1 MYSIAVD
8 MYIPRIKYIKKTYYT
23 GDNQMLQLVKK
34 IDFRFNCSL
43 TNLPAGNFGETGDN
57 ANYDV
62 FDGERWTNQY
72 ILDEQS
78 IGEIAGIELIGPISV
93 AGERDKLEYVRIR
106 INGEEYKYVNVNEKM
121 APPYSAYEPN
131 KSPFMGGMIKIGD
144 RYEYLPHSFCH
155 NIGVPMLL
163 GGDPIE
169 AVPKVGPGMKISV
182 EAAAP
187 RAAEGGAAIANDFT
201 VRLSV
206 VQCRTTEM
214 FKKLGEHYGW
224 LNGNTIGQDFVF
236 KDFEEN
242 GSVAEYTVSK
252 SVDMTENGAFSMDNW
267 TELYGGLDAR
277 KPYIYPYI
285 RYANNAAATTTNEE
299 YIFTKTGSRVN
310 HDEQELDWNFG
321 KGQAVK
327 ITHIGVNPATNQ
339 RYSRIYVSGRD
350 SNPWSVTPDSAL
362 NEFPM
367 PLGRTHPPDHYAG
380 PASLGRGVIV
390 WNTKGNIGIKDNGT
404 AIPAWAAPPIRGAE
418 VAVWGKEY
426 KFY

>member
-1 MYSIAVD
+1 
-8 MYIPRIKYIKKTYYT
+8 
-23 GDNQMLQLVKK
+23 MLQLVRKL
-34 IDFRFNCSL
+34 DFRFQFGTTAL
-43 TNLPAGNFGETGDN
+43 AAGNFAETGDSATN
-57 ANYDV
+57 DV
-62 FDGERWTNQY
+62 FDGDRWTNQFV
-72 ILDEQS
+72 LDEQS
-78 IGEIAGIELIGPISV
+78 IAEIAGIELIGPMTP
-93 AGERDKLEYVRIR
+93 AGARGKLEYVRLR
-106 INGEEYKYVNVNEKM
+106 IDGEEYKHVNINEMM

-131 KSPFMGGMIKIGD
+131 ANPFFGGSVRIGD
-144 RYEYLPHSFCH
+144 KYEALPHSFCH

-163 GGDPIE
+163 GGDPTE

-182 EAAAP
+182 EVGAP
-187 RAAEGGAAIANDFT
+187 RAAEGGEAVANDLI

-224 LNGNTIGQDFVF
+224 LGGNSIGQDFVL

-242 GSVAEYTVSK
+242 GDVAEYTVTK
-252 SVDMTENGAFSMDNW
+252 NVDMAEDGKFAMDNW

-285 RYANNAAATTTNEE
+285 RYGNNAAATTTNEE
-299 YIFTKTGSRVN
+299 YIFTKIGSNVL

-321 KGQAVK
+321 KGQALK
-327 ITHIGVNPATNQ
+327 LQHIGVDPAADQ
-339 RYSRIYVSGRD
+339 RYTRVYIQGRD
-350 SNPWSVTPDSAL
+350 SNPWSWTPNTVT

-367 PLGRTHPPDHYAG
+367 PLDQTGIPLHYKG
-380 PASLGRGVIV
+380 PASLGRGLII
-390 WNTKGNIGIKDNGT
+390 WNTKGNVGIKDNGT
-404 AIPAWAAPPIRGAE
+404 SIPAWSTPPIRGST